1 MEESGTVAVLMADAV
16 DCASYLA
23 PQLALVEMADGQ
35 HGLLGFRHLDQGS
48 VFLVEQDLHPLKVG
62 QD

>member
-1 MEESGTVAVLMADAV
+1 MLIADAV
-16 DCASYLA
+16 DSASYLA

-35 HGLLGFRHLDQGS
+35 HSLLGFRHLDQGS
-48 VFLVEQDLHPLKVG
+48 VLLVEQDLHPLKVG

>member
-1 MEESGTVAVLMADAV
+1 MLTTDAADS
-16 DCASYLA
+16 ASYLA